1 MKKILSFLTVL
12 LTVCPVSAQVDNHN
26 FDIVKNLDVLNVIYR
41 HLDMLYVDTLNA
53 NEVIGTGINAMLRSL
68 DPYTEYYPEENT
80 KDLTF
85 MRTGTYAG
93 FGSVIR
99 YDFSQGRVIIGEPYE
114 GMPAAE
120 VGVRLGDIIL
130 SVDGE
135 SMEGKST
142 SYVSDHLRGEA
153 GTTFELKVQR
163 PATGE
168 ILTRRVTRRAIQ
180 TPAVPYYGMFDSE
193 VGYIALN
200 SFTENASREVRR
212 AFIDLKKKGM
222 KSLVFDLRNNGGG
235 SEMEAVNIVN
245 MFVPKG
251 KLVVSNRGRMARAN
265 HDYLTTVE
273 PLDTLMPLVV
283 LVNGNSASAS
293 EITSGALQDMDR
305 AVIVGT
311 RTYGKGLVQ
320 MTLELPYNG
329 TLKLT
334 TNKYYIP
341 SGRCIQAVNYK
352 QEREGRGEKKTK
364 GIDESDDKPTGKVFH
379 TANGREVRDGGGIM
393 PDLEVKPDSVSNLV
407 FSLTQ
412 LVDSSELVLRYEL
425 DYLKRHEQIASPRDF
440 QLTDEDYEEF
450 KQLVM
455 KSNFKYDRNT
465 EIYLDNLEKIA
476 KYEDYYADAKEEF
489 EHLRKKLKHDVG
501 KDLDRDRE
509 TLKRILANDIVTVFY
524 YQRGAIEH
532 SLSYDKVLL
541 RAVELLGKQEDYHKI
556 LTGN

>member
-1 MKKILSFLTVL
+1 MKKLLSFFTVIL
-12 LTVCPVSAQVDNHN
+12 LACPLEAQVNDRN
-26 FDIVKNLDVLNVIYR
+26 FDIVKNLDVMNVIYK

-53 NEVIGTGINAMLRSL
+53 NEVIGTGIKAMLHSL

-80 KDLTF
+80 KDVTF

-93 FGSVIR
+93 FGSIIR
-99 YDFSQGRVIIGEPYE
+99 YDFSQNRFIIGEPYE

-120 VGVRLGDIIL
+120 AGVRLGDVIL
-130 SVDGE
+130 SIDGE

-153 GTTFELKVQR
+153 GTTVELKVQR

-168 ILTRRVTRRAIQ
+168 ILTCRVTRRAIQ
-180 TPAVPYYGMFDSE
+180 TPAIPYYGMLDNG

-200 SFTENASREVRR
+200 SFTENVSKDMRR

-222 KSLVFDLRNNGGG
+222 NALVLDLRNNGGG

-251 KLVVSNRGRMARAN
+251 KLVVSNRGKMARAN

-273 PLDTLMPLVV
+273 PLDTLMPVAV
-283 LVNGNSASAS
+283 LVNENSASAS

-311 RTYGKGLVQ
+311 LTYGKGLVQ
-320 MTLELPYNG
+320 MTLDLPYNG

-334 TNKYYIP
+334 TSKYYIP
-341 SGRCIQAVNYK
+341 SGRCIQ
-352 QEREGRGEKKTK
+352 K
-364 GIDESDDKPTGKVFH
+364 GGKGDVFY
-379 TANGREVRDGGGIM
+379 TANGREVKDGCGIM
-393 PDLEVKPDSVSNLV
+393 PDLEVKADSVSNLV

-412 LVDSSELVLRYEL
+412 LVDSSELVLHYEL
-425 DYLKRHEQIASPRDF
+425 DYLKRHDKIAAPAEF
-440 QLTDEDYEEF
+440 ILTDEDFEEF

-455 KSNFKYDRNT
+455 KGDFKYDRST
-465 EIYLDNLEKIA
+465 EVYLDNLEKIA
-476 KYEDYYADAKEEF
+476 KFEDYYTDAKEEF
-489 EHLRKKLKHDVG
+489 EQLRKKLKHDVG

-509 TLKRILANDIVTVFY
+509 TLKRIIANDLVTVYY
-524 YQRGAIEH
+524 YQRGAIEN

-541 RAVELLGKQEDYHKI
+541 RAEELMGNQEEYMKI
-556 LTGN
+556 LQGN

>member
-1 MKKILSFLTVL
+1 MTLL
-12 LTVCPVSAQVDNHN
+12 LTICPVQAQVDDHN

-53 NEVIGTGINAMLRSL
+53 NEVIGTGINAMLHSL
-68 DPYTEYYPEENT
+68 DPYTEYYPEENA

-99 YDFSQGRVIIGEPYE
+99 YDFSQQRVIIGEPYE

-120 VGVRLGDIIL
+120 AGVRLGDVIL

-153 GTTFELKVQR
+153 GTTFELKVLR

-180 TPAVPYYGMFDSE
+180 TPAVPYYGMLE
-193 VGYIALN
+193 NGVGYIVLN
-200 SFTENASREVRR
+200 SFTENSSREVRR

-222 KSLVFDLRNNGGG
+222 QSLVFDLRNNGGG

-265 HDYLTTVE
+265 RDYMTTVE

-320 MTLELPYNG
+320 MTLDLPYNG
-329 TLKLT
+329 MLKLT

-341 SGRCIQAVNYK
+341 SGRCIQAVNYSK
-352 QEREGRGEKKTK
+352 KRREEGGERRENTNELYGERAA
-364 GIDESDDKPTGKVFH
+364 SDTLGAVFH
-379 TANGREVRDGGGIM
+379 TLNGREVRDGGGIM

-412 LVDSSELVLRYEL
+412 LVDSSELVLHYEL
-425 DYLKRHEQIASPRDF
+425 DYLKRHDQIASPRDF

-455 KSNFKYDRNT
+455 KSHFKYDRNT
-465 EIYLDNLEKIA
+465 ETYLDNLEKIA

-489 EHLRKKLKHDVG
+489 ERLRMKLKHDVG

-541 RAVELLGKQEDYHKI
+541 RAVELLGRQDEYQKI
-556 LTGN
+556 LAGN